1 MEILAFALA
10 TIVSYMT
17 LGLSIG
23 PLRRAGILGSDVH
36 KASRP
41 MIPEMGGF
49 ALASGFGSAV
59 LLTLALVRF
68 AGWGHQLDVPTLL
81 AVLAVSLI
89 AALIGLIDDL
99 LSLSQ
104 ATKALLPILAA
115 LPLAAIRAG
124 VTEMVIPLVGPID
137 VGWVYPLILIPVGVT
152 VAANASNMLAGF
164 NGLELGIGIVQMG
177 SLAILAGILGEAG
190 ALLIL
195 LAGLG
200 ALLGALR
207 FNWFPARV
215 FIGDVGTLT
224 IGAIVASA
232 VIVGNF
238 EVAGVIVF
246 LPHAVD
252 FALKARHR
260 FPTEGWEGDRGKDGQ
275 LRCPQRSPSSLPQL
289 LLKAC
294 GGLRERTLVL
304 LLIGIEAAFGLAAIL
319 LYVLK

>member
-1 MEILAFALA
+1 
-10 TIVSYMT
+10 
-17 LGLSIG
+17 
-23 PLRRAGILGSDVH
+23 
-36 KASRP
+36 
-41 MIPEMGGF
+41 MIPEMGGV
-49 ALASGFGSAV
+49 ALAAGFGSAI
-59 LLTLALVRF
+59 LLALALVRF
-68 AGWGHQLDVPTLL
+68 AGWGHSLNVSTLL

-99 LSLSQ
+99 LSLGQ
-104 ATKALLPILAA
+104 TTKAFLPFLAA

-124 VTEMVIPLVGPID
+124 VTEMVIPLYGPID
-137 VGWVYPLILIPVGVT
+137 VGWAYPLILVPIGVT

-177 SLAILAGILGEAG
+177 SLAILAGVLGEAG

-224 IGAIVASA
+224 IGTIIASA

-238 EVAGVIVF
+238 EVAGVVVF
-246 LPHAVD
+246 LPHTVD
-252 FALKARHR
+252 FILKARHR
-260 FPTEGWEGDRGKDGQ
+260 FPTDGWGGKLGEDGR
-275 LRCPQRSPSSLPQL
+275 LRCPRPSPSSLPQL
-289 LLKAC
+289 LLKA
-294 GGLRERTLVL
+294 GSGLRERSLVL
-304 LLIGIEAAFGLAAIL
+304 LLIGIEATLGLAAVL
-319 LYVLK
+319 LYVLKRA